1 MKNVEIERKFE
12 VGKSDE
18 VPSLEGILGRGETRE
33 HRLRAVYF
41 DTRDGLLAR
50 HGITLRRREGG
61 VDEGWHLKL
70 PRADGDRLE
79 ISGPIVDGPGTY
91 SVPSTLLAELRRA
104 VGHELP
110 EGADGVLLPVATLET
125 HRRDT
130 KLVDPTGKVRATLS
144 DDTVTVRPVGK
155 VWREVE
161 VELLGEDPELLE
173 RIVGAF
179 KDAGIKKSKAPSKL
193 SRALD
198 GRSGKT
204 AWEVVLAYAAEQ
216 VAEMI
221 GREDAVRSDDED
233 AVHKARVATRRLRST
248 LRTFRCLF
256 HRNVTD
262 PLRDEVKWLGTV
274 LGEPRDA
281 EVLKERLQGH
291 IDELAEGDIVGPARD
306 RVGSELDAQHRDSH
320 RALVEVLDSER
331 YAALRDALVGLL
343 ADPPLRGR
351 ASGKA
356 KKELP
361 RLVRRAIGRAEEQ
374 WAASREADGDE
385 QLHLLHE
392 TRKKSKAARYGCEA
406 LEPAFGDAAVEA
418 AERWEEVTETLG
430 VLQDSLVA
438 RTRLRELATVAHDA
452 GEPTF
457 TYGILVGVE
466 AMRAERARTEG
477 EAATRRALEHPWP

>member
-12 VGKSDE
+12 IGKGDE
-18 VPSLEGILGRGETRE
+18 VPSLDGVAQLGETKE
-33 HRLRAVYF
+33 HHLRAVYF
-41 DTRDGLLAR
+41 DTPDGLLAR

-70 PRADGDRLE
+70 PRDDGDRLE

-91 SVPSTLLAELRRA
+91 AVPSTLLAELRRA
-104 VGHELP
+104 VGHALP
-110 EGADGVLLPVATLET
+110 DGADGVLLPVATLDT

-130 KLVDPTGKVRATLS
+130 KLASPAGKVLAVLS
-144 DDTVTVRPVGK
+144 DDTVTVRPEGK
-155 VWREVE
+155 GWRELE
-161 VELLGEDPELLE
+161 VELRGEHPTLLDA
-173 RIVGAF
+173 ITDAF
-179 KDAGIKKSKAPSKL
+179 KEAGVKRSKAPSKL

-198 GRSGKT
+198 GRSGRT

-216 VAEMI
+216 VAEII

-248 LRTFRCLF
+248 LRTFRRLF
-256 HRNVTD
+256 RREVTD
-262 PLRDEVKWLGTV
+262 PLRDEVKWLGTM

-291 IDELAEGDIVGPARD
+291 VDELAEGDIVGPVRD
-306 RVGSELDAQHRDSH
+306 RVGSELDATHRETH
-320 RALVEVLDSER
+320 RALVEALDSER
-331 YAALRDALVGLL
+331 YAALRDALVSLL

-351 ASGKA
+351 ASRKA

-361 RLVRRAIGRAEEQ
+361 RRVRRAIARTEEQ
-374 WAASREADGDE
+374 WSASRDAEGDE
-385 QLHLLHE
+385 QLRLLHE

-430 VLQDSLVA
+430 LLQDSLVA
-438 RTRLRELATVAHDA
+438 RARLRELARAAQDA

-466 AMRAERARTEG
+466 AMSADRSRTQG
-477 EAATRRALEHPWP
+477 EAATKRALEHPWP